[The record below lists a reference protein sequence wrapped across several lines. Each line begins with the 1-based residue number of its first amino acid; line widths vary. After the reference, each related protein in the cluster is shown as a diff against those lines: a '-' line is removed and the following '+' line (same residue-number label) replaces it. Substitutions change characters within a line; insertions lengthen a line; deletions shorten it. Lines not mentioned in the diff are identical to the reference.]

1 MTFIEGEYYVDRD
14 NTQYIY
20 VERRGGVMVFLNTT
34 TRERAIRNSVGR
46 FRWDDQDTSIDII
59 GKLDDK

>member
-20 VERRGGVMVFLNTT
+20 VERRGGVTVFLTHQKG
-34 TRERAIRNSVGR
+34 EQLLISLYMMELKM
-46 FRWDDQDTSIDII
+46 I
-59 GKLDDK
+59 